1 MKKKFIWSLLAIMLA
16 ATMNF
21 GFISC
26 SDDDD
31 ETISNASLVGTWYWL
46 EKDLESDNGWN
57 GAEVSV
63 FTESTRISYYIEK
76 KYGEWK
82 LYRDDELWTYTL
94 DGNKMS
100 LTAAGGEKD
109 GESGEVKIAFHGSSL
124 TITEEYEGEV
134 HTYDYKKF
142 NGTPQELTDYL
153 NGK

>member
-1 MKKKFIWSLLAIMLA
+1 MKKNFLWSLLAIVLA

-31 ETISNASLVGTWYWL
+31 ETISNASLVGTWYEL

-63 FTESTRISYYIEK
+63 FTESTMITYFIEK

-82 LYRDDELWTYTL
+82 LDSSSEMYTYTL

-109 GESGEVKIAFHGSSL
+109 GESGEVKIAFHGNSL

-134 HTYDYKKF
+134 YTYDYKKF